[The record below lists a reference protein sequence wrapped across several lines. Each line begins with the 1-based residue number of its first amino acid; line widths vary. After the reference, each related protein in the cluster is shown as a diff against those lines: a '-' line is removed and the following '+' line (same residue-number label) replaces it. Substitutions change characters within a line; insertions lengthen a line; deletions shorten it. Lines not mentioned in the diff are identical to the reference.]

1 MPSSP
6 RSKPDA
12 NGPLTGG
19 PFALRINPRHPDA
32 IITDPERGR
41 TSLAGEFDRDRTRL
55 GVLDHVGD
63 QLPGGGQQQ
72 FIHRRTEAVIPVPG
86 LQLR

>member
-1 MPSSP
+1 MARAETSI
-6 RSKPDA
+6 K
-12 NGPLTGG
+12 
-19 PFALRINPRHPDA
+19 INPRHPDA
-32 IITDPERGR
+32 VITDPEGGR
-41 TSLAGEFDRDRTRL
+41 TSLAGEFDRDRTRVS
-55 GVLDHVGD
+55 VLDDVSD